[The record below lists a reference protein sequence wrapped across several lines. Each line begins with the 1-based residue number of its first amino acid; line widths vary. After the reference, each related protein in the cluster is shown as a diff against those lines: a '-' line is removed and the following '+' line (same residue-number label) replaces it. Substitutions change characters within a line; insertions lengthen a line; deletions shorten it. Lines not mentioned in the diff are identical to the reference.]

1 MQEQER
7 EMMLRQ
13 EQTKQQYMQQHPMY
27 PGAPMYN
34 PYYPPGAYGAPPGSQ
49 PGKILFAICFHS
61 RHSRLEIRV
70 IASS

>member
-49 PGKILFAICFHS
+49 PGKILFGNKSDSMGAIFF
-61 RHSRLEIRV
+61 IR
-70 IASS
+70 A